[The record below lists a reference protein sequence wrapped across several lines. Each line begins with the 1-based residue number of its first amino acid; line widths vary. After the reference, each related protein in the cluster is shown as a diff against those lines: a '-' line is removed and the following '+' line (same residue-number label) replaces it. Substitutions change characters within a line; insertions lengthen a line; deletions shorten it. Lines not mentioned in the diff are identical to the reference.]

1 MSPKSTFYALVMLD
15 TDSFNKALAGMTQ
28 LSQKVREAITQRA
41 NTAFKEMDT
50 ELQKEGAE

>member
-1 MSPKSTFYALVMLD
+1 VSPKSTFYALVMLD